1 MTTPRPAATVPA
13 GAATSATPT
22 AVDFQVETV
31 AEGLDTPW
39 DLAFAPDGRIFFT
52 ERPGRLRVIE
62 GGRLRPEPVAT
73 IPEVV
78 ERGEGGLLG
87 LALDPDFAG
96 NGHLYLY
103 HTYSGSDGGLRNRV
117 VRYTLADR
125 AGARGLT
132 EPRVILDD
140 IPAAAIHNGGR
151 IAFGPDGKLYVTTG
165 DAAAPALAQDR
176 DSLAG
181 KILRLNPDGSV
192 PDDNPFPG
200 SPVYSYGHRNPQGL
214 AWQPGTGQLYATE
227 HGPSAHDE
235 VNRIEAGANYGWPA
249 MRGYEGGREGFTAP
263 VIASGPDT
271 TWAPSGATFVGA
283 DTFPR
288 WRGDLLFA
296 GLRSTTLWRLDLR
309 PDGVGQLEPLLDDEY
324 GRLRAVAEGPDGSL
338 YVLTSSRD
346 GRGNPSPGDDRVLR
360 LRPR

>member
-1 MTTPRPAATVPA
+1 MNRHPNWGSVSGRSWRRGALALLLLVATGCGGGEATGQAATSPAGAGATSAGVSATPTATTAASPSPATGTSAPGGTPPTATPSATATTAMTTPRPAATVPA

-235 VNRIEAGANYGWPA
+235 VNLIAPGDNYGWP
-249 MRGYEGGREGFTAP
+249 
-263 VIASGPDT
+263 
-271 TWAPSGATFVGA
+271 
-283 DTFPR
+283 
-288 WRGDLLFA
+288 
-296 GLRSTTLWRLDLR
+296 
-309 PDGVGQLEPLLDDEY
+309 
-324 GRLRAVAEGPDGSL
+324 
-338 YVLTSSRD
+338 
-346 GRGNPSPGDDRVLR
+346 
-360 LRPR
+360 